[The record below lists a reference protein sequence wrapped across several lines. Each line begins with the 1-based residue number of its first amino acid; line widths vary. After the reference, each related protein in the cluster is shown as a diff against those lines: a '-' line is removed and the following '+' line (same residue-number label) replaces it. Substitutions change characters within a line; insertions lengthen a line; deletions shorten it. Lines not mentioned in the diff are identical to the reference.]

1 MKKILTLHPQGK
13 HGVNIDQEKYDLIKS
28 SIIEILKTNKEISFG
43 EMIQIIESS
52 LAGKFDGSISWYVV
66 SVKLDL
72 EARGI
77 IRRIPKSSPQIITL
91 SEEGMD

>member
-1 MKKILTLHPQGK
+1 M
-13 HGVNIDQEKYDLIKS
+13 
-28 SIIEILKTNKEISFG
+28 KTNKEISFG

-72 EARGI
+72 EAREI

>member
-28 SIIEILKTNKEISFG
+28 SILEILKTNKEISFG
-43 EMIQIIESS
+43 DLINKLESS
-52 LAGKFDGSISWYVV
+52 LAGKFEGSISWYVV

-72 EARGI
+72 EARKI
-77 IRRIPKSSPQIITL
+77 IRRIQKSSPQIITL
-91 SEEGMD
+91 TEEGMG

>member
-77 IRRIPKSSPQIITL
+77 IRRLPKSSPQIITL